1 MQLLLCYLQIFTGK
15 CNQNWKAIASY
26 SCTPLSFI
34 QICVAHYV
42 TCSQLYIVSY
52 TLLPNSW
59 NTFHSMAIPIVDMTE
74 IYRGYKG
81 IYQPCVVAFRC
92 FPMKTL
98 HKAILPKIS
107 ETIFK
112 QRGFSRNLL
121 KAAAARLGSK
131 RKKEEEGE
139 EEG

>member
-1 MQLLLCYLQIFTGK
+1 
-15 CNQNWKAIASY
+15 
-26 SCTPLSFI
+26 
-34 QICVAHYV
+34 
-42 TCSQLYIVSY
+42 
-52 TLLPNSW
+52 
-59 NTFHSMAIPIVDMTE
+59 
-74 IYRGYKG
+74 
-81 IYQPCVVAFRC
+81 
-92 FPMKTL
+92 MKTL

-139 EEG
+139 EEEG